1 MTPDNP
7 GEWAVVCRTNDH
19 YSAGMLA
26 KYTVRKTC
34 GKAPTV
40 TPSGTIRLYYIAAVE
55 VDWDYA
61 PSGKDILEG
70 VPLEKS
76 TSVEIV
82 TCLLMRLE
90 EASCA

>member
-7 GEWAVVCRTNDH
+7 REWAIVCRTNDH

-40 TPSGTIRLYYIAAVE
+40 MPSGTIRRYYIAAVE

-70 VPLEKS
+70 VP
-76 TSVEIV
+76 SVEIV